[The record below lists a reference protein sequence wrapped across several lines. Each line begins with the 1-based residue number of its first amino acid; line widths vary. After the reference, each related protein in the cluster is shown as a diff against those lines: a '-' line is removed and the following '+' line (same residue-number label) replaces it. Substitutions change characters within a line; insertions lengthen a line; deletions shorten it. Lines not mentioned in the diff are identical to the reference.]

1 MSKVALQQSESIL
14 CEFMAEISA
23 FDPSM
28 LLWLHETCSSRREF
42 IRKYGYSF
50 KGLPAISHKLK
61 VSGKRFNAISLM
73 SCHGLLHVYV
83 TDKIVNE
90 SIFTE
95 FVRTSVLPNLQAY
108 NGVNVNSVLIMD
120 NASIHHLD
128 NIQDLVN
135 GTGAIIRFLPPYSPE
150 LNPIEHVF
158 SQVKSFLKTNE
169 VTYLSSSSPITMLL
183 MAFCTVTKQDCLNYI
198 RHCQYM
204 Y

>member
-1 MSKVALQQSESIL
+1 MV

-28 LLWLHETCSSRREF
+28 LLWLDERGSSRRES

-61 VSGKRFNAISLM
+61 VSGKRLNAISLM
-73 SCHGLLHVYV
+73 SCHGLLDVYV
-83 TDKIVNE
+83 TDKNVNG

-108 NGVNVNSVLIMD
+108 NGVNGNSVLIMD

-128 NIQDLVN
+128 NIQDLVKKE
-135 GTGAIIRFLPPYSPE
+135 PE
-150 LNPIEHVF
+150 L
-158 SQVKSFLKTNE
+158 
-169 VTYLSSSSPITMLL
+169 SSD
-183 MAFCTVTKQDCLNYI
+183 FCHLIHLN
-198 RHCQYM
+198 
-204 Y
+204 

>member
-1 MSKVALQQSESIL
+1 MYLKELQSELIELTGSQVHQSTLCRTLQRLGMTRKKVSKVALQQSESMV

-28 LLWLHETCSSRREF
+28 LLWLDERGSSRRES

-61 VSGKRFNAISLM
+61 VSGKRLNAISLM
-73 SCHGLLHVYV
+73 SCHGLLDVYV
-83 TDKIVNE
+83 TDKNVNG

-108 NGVNVNSVLIMD
+108 NGVNGNSVLIMD

-128 NIQDLVN
+128 NIQDLVKKE
-135 GTGAIIRFLPPYSPE
+135 PE
-150 LNPIEHVF
+150 L
-158 SQVKSFLKTNE
+158 
-169 VTYLSSSSPITMLL
+169 LSD
-183 MAFCTVTKQDCLNYI
+183 FCHLIHLN
-198 RHCQYM
+198 
-204 Y
+204 